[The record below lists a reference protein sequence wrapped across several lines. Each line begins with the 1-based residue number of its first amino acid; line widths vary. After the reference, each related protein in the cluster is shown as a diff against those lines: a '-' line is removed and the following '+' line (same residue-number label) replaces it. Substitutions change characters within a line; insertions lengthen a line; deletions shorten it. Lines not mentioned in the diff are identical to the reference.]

1 MKLRLSR
8 ERMVRSGLV
17 FALLTGVPV
26 ATFGAGYRGSE
37 AVLDSASAFLQ
48 REHRLVRVNLETG
61 DVDAEAAREL
71 ATGDERLTVVQ
82 VRPGVVFVVNQATG
96 EVWRMPTDTLAPQ
109 PVDTVLDQDGQA
121 GEVTGDGGRAYLLDP
136 ERGQLTL
143 LEDEGTAPMS
153 EVPLPAG
160 GTVDTVVVDRSGTA
174 WALSEDRGELYRIV
188 GPAVERTHAVPHPG
202 QPAELTLAGDLPVV
216 YQPTA
221 GVAAIFDQS
230 GEVRRVDGLPAAE
243 RSNVLVAAPG
253 TDPRVLVVAVRG
265 TGELFAVDFRTGRPS
280 PPAQLPDRADSRLG
294 APVVAHGLVYL
305 PDYTH
310 RQVVV
315 VDLQSLRE
323 IRTVAVK
330 GQGDFEI
337 VARDGW
343 VRVNNPYGALLTF
356 DKGGHPRELDGIPE
370 PDRDPAP
377 DRPDRPEPS
386 PSPSPESSPEPGDRP
401 DPDRAPSASPEPD
414 DRPEPAPVVVP
425 DVIGTDRLAACD
437 ELAGAGLDCRPEP
450 QVQAGC
456 PTGQV
461 VSAEPAV
468 GSRVPA
474 GTEVRVVFCTPPRTV
489 VPPSGATLEETCA
502 AVQAAALT
510 CQPQVAG
517 YATSTADFHRVVG
530 YEPAAGT
537 EVDAGSVVTVGYLEQ
552 PDAVTVPSVLNMD
565 PTQACQTLQAAFL
578 QCAPVA
584 DWQTRDLNIVQ
595 HQDIAPGTSVATGTA
610 VPFYYET
617 IGPVP
622 LNRFKSDGQE
632 ARYLTIG
639 GAPPG
644 AWDPQP
650 PIGGVYAAGEAGVPG
665 LTVVY
670 QFHCQPDCLEGR
682 SFGYYYS
689 QGTGPPTDNWKLDGP
704 AFSCFPNPVPG
715 TVPLQALFSDVRRA
729 WAFAP
734 QPSGE
739 YDFHTNPNNGAYTY
753 KFTICHIWP
762 R

>member
-37 AVLDSASAFLQ
+37 AVLDGASAFLQ

-143 LEDEGTAPMS
+143 LEDQGTVPMS

-160 GTVDTVVVDRSGTA
+160 GAVDTVVVDRSGTA
-174 WALSEDRGELYRIV
+174 WALSQDRGELYRIV
-188 GPAVERTHAVPHPG
+188 GAAVERTHAVPHPG

-221 GVAAIFDQS
+221 GVAAIFDQQ

-280 PPAQLPDRADSRLG
+280 PPAQLPDRAASRLG

-330 GQGDFEI
+330 GQGDFEL

-356 DKGGHPRELDGIPE
+356 DENGHPRELAAVPE
-370 PDRDPAP
+370 PEP
-377 DRPDRPEPS
+377 RPE
-386 PSPSPESSPEPGDRP
+386 
-401 DPDRAPSASPEPD
+401 
-414 DRPEPAPVVVP
+414 DRPEPAPSPDGRPDPDRDPGPVAEPSPEPEPEEQPEPEPVEVP
-425 DVIGTDRLAACD
+425 DVVGTDRLAACD
-437 ELAGAGLDCRPEP
+437 EMKGAGLDCRPEP

-461 VSAEPAV
+461 VSAEPVA
-468 GSRVPA
+468 GSRVPP

-489 VPPSGATLEETCA
+489 VPPPGATLEETCA

-517 YATSTADFHRVVG
+517 YATSTVEFHRVVS
-530 YEPAAGT
+530 YQPAAGT
-537 EVDAGSVVTVGYLEQ
+537 ELDAGSVVTVGYLEQ
-552 PDAVTVPSVLNMD
+552 PTAVTVPSVLNMD
-565 PTQACQTLQAAFL
+565 PTQACQTLQAVFL
-578 QCAPVA
+578 QCAPVP
-584 DWQTRDLNIVQ
+584 DWATPTVNVVL
-595 HQDIAPGTSVATGTA
+595 HQPSAGTSVAPGTA
-610 VPFYYET
+610 VQYFYEDT
-617 IGPVP
+617 APVP
-622 LNRFKSDGQE
+622 LHRWKENAPGE
-632 ARYLTIG
+632 GNYLTIG
-639 GAPPG
+639 GGPSGGYNPQADVGFVYPVG
-644 AWDPQP
+644 A
-650 PIGGVYAAGEAGVPG
+650 AVPG
-665 LTVVY
+665 LMVIYGYTD
-670 QFHCQPDCLEGR
+670 PAGR
-682 SFGYYYS
+682 WYYS
-689 QGTGPPTDNWKLDGP
+689 ATATPPQDNDPRGPVFACFNTGAP
-704 AFSCFPNPVPG
+704 APPG
-715 TVPLQALFSDVRRA
+715 TVPLVAMAHPDRWIWKFVPKLDR
-729 WAFAP
+729 
-734 QPSGE
+734 
-739 YDFHTNPNNGAYTY
+739 NGALTADYNVLVSRGWTRNEHVV
-753 KFTICHIWP
+753 CHVWP
-762 R
+762 L